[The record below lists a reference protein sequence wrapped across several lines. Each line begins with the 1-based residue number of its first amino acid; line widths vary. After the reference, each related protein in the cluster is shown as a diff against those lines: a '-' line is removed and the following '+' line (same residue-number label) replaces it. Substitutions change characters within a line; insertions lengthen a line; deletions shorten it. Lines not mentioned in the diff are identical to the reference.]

1 MVNGLV
7 FQLSVPLFFLG
18 SVYRDVRQSLI
29 DMQKMFDLL
38 SLQSTVKVRKYNQV
52 RISMYTSQ
60 WILKLHAILSCPH
73 TADVLL

>member
-7 FQLSVPLFFLG
+7 FQLSIPLFFLG

-38 SLQSTVKVRKYNQV
+38 SLRSKVEVHGKTGSEMIVLSQSYFIKFTLFQPLCIGK
-52 RISMYTSQ
+52 T
-60 WILKLHAILSCPH
+60 
-73 TADVLL
+73 

>member
-7 FQLSVPLFFLG
+7 FQLSIPLFFLG

-38 SLQSTVKVRKYNQV
+38 SLRSKVEVRGKTGSEMIVLSQSYFIKFTLFQHLCIGK
-52 RISMYTSQ
+52 T
-60 WILKLHAILSCPH
+60 
-73 TADVLL
+73 